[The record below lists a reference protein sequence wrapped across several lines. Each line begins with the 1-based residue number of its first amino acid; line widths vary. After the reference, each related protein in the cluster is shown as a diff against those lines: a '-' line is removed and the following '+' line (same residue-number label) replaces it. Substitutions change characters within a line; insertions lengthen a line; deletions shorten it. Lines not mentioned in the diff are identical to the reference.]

1 MQINIGDKIKELRKR
16 DGRKQEDLAN
26 VLGVTAQA
34 VSRWESNGCYPD
46 MGMIPA
52 IANYF
57 HVSIDSLFG
66 YNNDRE
72 AKINEYTRRFNSYLI
87 NNDAD
92 ATNLTDFMKEIR
104 DSLNEFPGEPEL
116 RRLLAMA
123 LTSEGQKQMTKPN
136 PYLEEAAELYEG
148 LLKEN
153 DTVILPLLDIYTSM
167 GQYESAIERAEEQP
181 RIQVCKEILLA
192 SVVDSKTEVFA
203 GKRRR
208 KYQGEAILSLL
219 HELYLILTDAVE
231 RNDKI
236 YDSYEGLEILSALRK
251 LYENI
256 FSESDFGKFHSDLCM
271 IELDCA
277 LIAIKMQDFNLAIT
291 CFETAYEHYIAH
303 ECMLS
308 DLRDK
313 GNVKESFTS
322 HILEEVGDTSI
333 PVVIC
338 RHEYFMRVVEMLPE
352 TIRTQIAG
360 DLRYKSLFEQV

>member
-1 MQINIGDKIKELRKR
+1 MKIESLLTTQEQNGKAYYTELARIMESVR
-16 DGRKQEDLAN
+16 LGTVLAN
-26 VLGVTAQA
+26 GH
-34 VSRWESNGCYPD
+34 C
-46 MGMIPA
+46 
-52 IANYF
+52 
-57 HVSIDSLFG
+57 
-66 YNNDRE
+66 
-72 AKINEYTRRFNSYLI
+72 
-87 NNDAD
+87 
-92 ATNLTDFMKEIR
+92 
-104 DSLNEFPGEPEL
+104 
-116 RRLLAMA
+116 
-123 LTSEGQKQMTKPN
+123 
-136 PYLEEAAELYEG
+136 
-148 LLKEN
+148 LKEELSDAVKSN
-153 DTVILPLLDIYTSM
+153 FENYVMEKLMPIVKSEARGKSISSMLDYDKQDELT
-167 GQYESAIERAEEQP
+167 
-181 RIQVCKEILLA
+181 EIL
-192 SVVDSKTEVFA
+192 
-203 GKRRR
+203 
-208 KYQGEAILSLL
+208 AIMV
-219 HELYLILTDAVE
+219 YAVE

-256 FSESDFGKFHSDLCM
+256 FPESDFGKFHSDLCM

-360 DLRYKSLFEQV
+360 DLRYKSLFEQL